1 MSSLSPGIQL
11 TLQPKT
17 VHERAGLTVL
27 REIGETATEQFMNIS
42 RAYDTDVT
50 PALIITLVT
59 PPPEKLKA

>member
-1 MSSLSPGIQL
+1 M
-11 TLQPKT
+11 
-17 VHERAGLTVL
+17 L